1 MAAARACR
9 PICSNRSMQ
18 DFLSDRG
25 VRIGRVVPATCVLVL
40 LHFGQDFLKPLAIA
54 SMLALVVAPL
64 VRKLARSGL
73 GSTTSTLVS
82 VALVAAC
89 VVWMGAVLTIQL
101 VSVAAD
107 LPRYRAAIEAKVDSV
122 RETAVRPFER
132 FEAQLRSAA
141 PPEAGRDGAG
151 APARSR
157 ASQAASGRTPA
168 QVQAPAPT
176 PSAADL
182 VSKLLSALV
191 GPVGEAG
198 IVFVLLV
205 FILLERESLGDR
217 FIRLVGEA
225 KLGTTVQALNDTA
238 QGVSRFFLS
247 QSIVNVAFGAVVGA
261 GLWLIGIPHAALWG
275 AIAGLL
281 RFVPYVGVLGAAA
294 LIALFS
300 AAVDPGWS
308 LVLASLGL
316 FLALELTVAH
326 VIEPQVYG
334 HSTGLAPLAVIV
346 SALFWGALWGPVGL
360 LLSTPLTLCL
370 VVVGRHMKA
379 LEPLTILLTESPGL
393 NAGQR
398 FYQRALSGGADAII
412 RDARAFLR
420 RDSFARYCDQVLLP
434 GLALGVADFRAGRID
449 ARQRLRIQ
457 TQVVRL
463 AESFATTKLGWRA
476 RRRASIVL
484 TDAHIGTRLR
494 QMREARLGRWQGELD
509 VPTGSIVLCV
519 SSGSDRDE
527 LLTEL
532 LVRALSDADIDARSV
547 SMEELPDPS
556 RDDKARLVGTVFV
569 AYPPQASFAAWTA
582 LTAEFRAA
590 LPHAVLVTI
599 RLPLDTAAAPE
610 DAVAAQVD
618 LVLHSYAEAETFM
631 LQGAGAAAPSS
642 ALP

>member
-1 MAAARACR
+1 
-9 PICSNRSMQ
+9 MQ

-54 SMLALVVAPL
+54 SMLSLVVAPL
-64 VRKLARSGL
+64 VRRLARGGL
-73 GSTTSTLVS
+73 GPTTSTLVS

-89 VVWMGAVLTIQL
+89 VVWMSAVLTIQL

-107 LPRYRAAIEAKVDSV
+107 LPRYRAAIETKVDSV
-122 RETAVRPFER
+122 REMTVRPFER
-132 FEAQLRSAA
+132 FDAQLRGAA
-141 PPEAGRDGAG
+141 VVPETGRDRAG
-151 APARSR
+151 ASSRSPS
-157 ASQAASGRTPA
+157 SQTASGRTQAQA
-168 QVQAPAPT
+168 QVQASAPAQT
-176 PSAADL
+176 PSATDL

-238 QGVSRFFLS
+238 QGVSRFFLA
-247 QSIVNVAFGAVVGA
+247 QSIVNVTFGAVVGA

-300 AAVDPGWS
+300 AAVDPGWR

-316 FLALELTVAH
+316 FLALELLVAH
-326 VIEPQVYG
+326 VVEPQVYG

-379 LEPLTILLTESPGL
+379 LEPLTILLTDSPGL
-393 NAGQR
+393 DAGQR
-398 FYQRALSGGADAII
+398 FYQRALSGAADAII

-434 GLALGVADFRAGRID
+434 GLALGVADFHAGRID
-449 ARQRLRIQ
+449 ALQRLRVQ

-463 AESFATTKLGWRA
+463 AEAFATAQLGWRA

-494 QMREARLGRWQGELD
+494 QMREARLGRWQGKLD

-547 SMEELPDPS
+547 SLGEPPDPS

-569 AYPPQASFAAWTA
+569 TYPTQESFATWTA
-582 LTAEFRAA
+582 LTGEFRAA
-590 LPHAVLVTI
+590 LPHAVLATV
-599 RLPLDTAAAPE
+599 RLSLDTTAVAE
-610 DAVAAQVD
+610 DVVAAQVD

-631 LQGAGAAAPSS
+631 LQGAKTA
-642 ALP
+642 

>member
-1 MAAARACR
+1 MA
-9 PICSNRSMQ
+9 N
-18 DFLSDRG
+18 FLSERG
-25 VRIGRVVPATCVLVL
+25 VRLGRVVPATCVLVL
-40 LHFGQDFLKPLAIA
+40 LHFGQDFLQPLAIA

-64 VRKLARSGL
+64 VRRLSRSGL
-73 GSTTSTLVS
+73 GATASTLVS

-89 VVWMGAVLTIQL
+89 VVWMSAVLTIQL
-101 VSVAAD
+101 VSVAGD
-107 LPRYRAAIEAKVDSV
+107 LPRYRAAIEAKVESV
-122 RETAVRPFER
+122 RERTVRPFER
-132 FEAQLRSAA
+132 LDEQLRGAL
-141 PPEAGRDGAG
+141 PTTEVGRDRAG
-151 APARSR
+151 APARSSARQSR
-157 ASQAASGRTPA
+157 ANQAAVATP
-168 QVQAPAPT
+168 APAPAPAPPQA
-176 PSAADL
+176 PSTSDL

-191 GPVGEAG
+191 GPIAEVG

-217 FIRLVGEA
+217 FIRLVGESR
-225 KLGTTVQALNDTA
+225 LGTTVQALNDTA
-238 QGVSRFFLS
+238 QGVSRFFLA
-247 QSIVNVAFGAVVGA
+247 QATVNAAFGVVVAA

-275 AIAGLL
+275 AIGGVL

-300 AAVDPGWS
+300 AAVDPGWT
-308 LVLASLGL
+308 LVFASLGL
-316 FLALELTVAH
+316 FLALELLVAH

-370 VVVGRHMKA
+370 VVVGRHVAA

-398 FYQRALSGGADAII
+398 FYQRALGGSTATII
-412 RDARAFLR
+412 QDARAFLR
-420 RDSFARYCDQVLLP
+420 RDSFARYCDQTLLP
-434 GLALGVADFRAGRID
+434 GLALGLADFRSGRID
-449 ARQRLRIQ
+449 GQQLARIQ

-484 TDAHIGTRLR
+484 TDAHVGTRLR
-494 QMREARLGRWQGELD
+494 EMREARLGRWQGKLD
-509 VPTGSIVLCV
+509 VPSGSIALCV

-532 LVRALSDADIDARSV
+532 LVRALNDAAIDARSV
-547 SMEELPDPS
+547 SMGEPPDRS
-556 RDDKARLVGTVFV
+556 ADDKAQLVGTVFV
-569 AYPPQASFAAWTA
+569 TYPPQDAFAAWVA
-582 LTAEFRAA
+582 LTTEFRAA
-590 LPHAVLVTI
+590 LPHAVLATI
-599 RLPLDTAAAPE
+599 RLPLDHALASQE
-610 DAVAAQVD
+610 EVAAQVD

-631 LQGAGAAAPSS
+631 LEGEKAA
-642 ALP
+642 